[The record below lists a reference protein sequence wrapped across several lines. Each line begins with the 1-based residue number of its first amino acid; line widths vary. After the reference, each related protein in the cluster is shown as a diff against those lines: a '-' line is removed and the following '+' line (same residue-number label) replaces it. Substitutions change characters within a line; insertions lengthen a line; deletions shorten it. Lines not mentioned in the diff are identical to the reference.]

1 MPFSKGSLIVGLGT
15 ITAVV
20 LGLGLPAQPVFA
32 SPRETAPI
40 AASSE
45 DSPALPATDEP
56 TAAPEVPEGDF
67 EVPQNATTVTSE
79 VPVSTDAVVPPA
91 MSNAAD
97 PGAISTDGMSVES
110 RSETVT
116 TYGDESGRRVTQLS
130 NMPSGVETEGGWV
143 DPNTSLSSTDE
154 GWVVENHPLN
164 PSFADA
170 ADVDDAV
177 TLSRQ
182 GHDVSFSL
190 VGAAAGDVESA
201 FWWWDDWE
209 SLTYKDVKPGVD
221 MRYDISEAAV
231 KETLVLDAPPT
242 SRPKWTW
249 RLDVGSLTPILDP
262 ETYAVDLVDDD
273 GVIVF
278 TVPSPIAEDSS
289 GIDGQR
295 ESATTSLIATIAQSA
310 QSGVWWYTVKADE
323 KWISDPD
330 RVYPVLIDPT
340 IQAGANFAQSYKSD
354 GASLSNVLYVGNT
367 RENNT
372 NKYWR
377 SIVGFDYSGIPS
389 GQFIADAQI
398 LLGYGNR
405 GTNTTQSG
413 SIWHPCNYNF
423 VCAGSYVTDYTVGSG
438 WTQTQGS
445 AVPQKLVSQ
454 FAVGDPVKWML
465 VGNEAAV
472 YSFKELYAQIG
483 VAYWNF
489 PTVAGTGP
497 WNGSTG
503 ASLTPT
509 LSLTTTNA
517 GGRPQQFA
525 FEVATD
531 AGMSNIVASSQW
543 ITSGTW
549 VVPEGVLRPGTDYY
563 WRASVVDD
571 LHGLYGQ
578 STFRQAGSYKFT
590 TNNVP
595 LPAAETAAPGSDAT
609 QAPQTVTTLTPT
621 LQVGAI
627 NDADAVGGSM
637 KYQFKIATG
646 SDAKSGAVVT
656 SGWITAANGL
666 ASWSVP
672 AGTLQDGGVYTWT
685 VLTNDGQDTNRFN
698 TWVKRIRA
706 DLRLG
711 ATGPS
716 PFDTVGPVTTNLAN
730 GNATVSFASP
740 TVQTVGGP
748 MGMSFTYNSQE
759 VANSNRGLVGEYF
772 DARLN
777 GGAPTSY
784 SMDGKTP
791 VLVRTD
797 PAVSFDWG
805 TNAPADAVPN
815 DWFMARWS
823 GFVTLPAEYVGQ
835 QVQFGVRQDD
845 GAKLWIN
852 NSLAVD
858 RWSDTSPTLSWGP
871 AQSYS
876 GNAVPF
882 RFEYY
887 ENGVTAVAE
896 AWVKIGS
903 TQFIIPPDWFTKK
916 VQTLPQGWGAS
927 TPIAGA
933 ATNWVGAQIID
944 SAVILTDVAGKAH
957 TYSRTSTGG
966 YTPPQ
971 GEYGVLALDG
981 NGWVVFTDEDGTVY
995 QFTKEGKVASATA
1008 PEDVRKS
1015 AAPQPILNSNGVAT
1029 EIVDPVSLSGST
1041 YLRKVSFTYQNGART
1056 ACPER
1061 SGTGFAK
1068 TPVDMLCTIAY
1079 PDGTKTELFYNTNG
1093 QLAALVDPGNALTLF
1108 GYSSDLGLLSQI
1120 RGASSNDSLPVSTT
1134 APASD
1139 PAGVGI
1145 EYAGT
1150 KVSKVKLPAP
1160 DGLTA
1165 ANRPT
1170 TTYAYVSSEQTTVSV
1185 AGIDG
1190 VAKTVAFDSAWRQ
1203 TSATSAMGVTTSQA
1217 WHGSKDLVLSATDQ
1231 IGLVS
1236 TTIYDATDRAI
1247 ESFGPAAAA
1256 CYGTD
1261 RRPIANPSAV
1271 SACEITPARRATTY
1285 DGGLQG
1291 LQAAYYTNT
1300 TKLTGK
1306 PAVYALGIGTTDGT
1320 VNRDWGTAAPI
1331 AGVSADTFSLR
1342 LTGLITFPSAG
1353 EYKLRTNSDDGVR
1366 VWVNDVLYIDRWA
1379 DQSGVDADSFTF
1391 NAAAGESRRIR
1402 IEYFDNVGG
1411 AKLNLQW
1418 QAPGMTG
1425 FGVVP
1430 GAQLRPDYGLV
1441 TQSTVEDST
1450 TVAGA
1455 AAPSITT
1462 NTAYQDLAVGQVSDV
1477 TVAPGSL
1484 DLKTAA
1490 TYEPVNG
1497 TGWLRQLTR
1506 RLPAATTSGAPA
1518 TAATI
1523 REYYSDTGQWAEPP
1537 CGLPA
1542 NARQFG
1548 MLKSTTS
1555 PTPASG
1561 AAVVTSY
1568 AYDVMGRVVGTA
1580 TTGDDAWSCITY
1592 DARGRVTKQV
1602 SAARAGVAAK
1612 TVNTSYTA
1620 TSTGQT
1626 VVVSGPAIVGSSTSA
1641 VSTTADFLGRATST
1655 TDVWG
1660 AVTTTTY
1667 ENLTGRVLKTAT
1679 SGAGIP
1685 ATETEYAYDKDGKT
1699 TQVKYAGQVYATPTY
1714 DAKQRIS
1721 QISYLGGA
1729 SLAVTWD
1736 PKRGTIQTNT
1746 WSFPGSSPITDTVA
1760 RSVAGRIVQESL
1772 VQGSTTY
1779 ASTYGYDAAGRLTS
1793 ATIPGHQLSYQFA
1806 GNGGCGVNTA
1816 AGASGNRTGYTDV
1829 YTAPGTSTPVTTSAQ
1844 YCYDWADRLTSS
1856 TINGAFNGSGA
1867 MSDGLTPSEIAYDA
1881 HGNTIRFA
1889 DSALSY
1895 DANNRHVGTIYD
1907 NGTSVAI
1914 VRDPLGRVVARSTDP
1929 AGDQPL
1935 HSVRFLYLGT
1945 STAPWATL
1953 DSSGAATVSLGLPG
1967 GVTVDVAAGGAATWA
1982 YASLLGHT
1990 LTLGD
1995 GTSVTG
2001 LRLYDP
2007 YGQPLDPMTLAI
2019 GTKPANESG
2028 VANETSGWHQ
2038 GAEKIVEDEGSASL
2052 TEMGARTYVPE
2063 LGRFL
2068 QVDPIEGGGE
2078 NSYVWPSDPI
2088 NAHDLSGKRACVNE
2102 ECRGLVIGKNGSV
2115 TGERIRTPGLTQGLV
2130 AVAANYLK
2138 GAAYSMS
2145 ILGGVGGALAVFGGH
2160 PLVRA
2165 AGLKI
2170 ADIAGNFAT
2179 YLGVASIAADCIAYN
2194 GDKQCVASGIVGG
2207 VTLLMNITAGMGT
2220 IPGTAALTGAITD
2233 VHLAIADLLQGMAGT
2248 PRKMEPW

>member
-1 MPFSKGSLIVGLGT
+1 MCLHREQSVTK
-15 ITAVV
+15 V
-20 LGLGLPAQPVFA
+20 LT
-32 SPRETAPI
+32 RR
-40 AASSE
+40 
-45 DSPALPATDEP
+45 
-56 TAAPEVPEGDF
+56 PEGDF
-67 EVPQNATTVTSE
+67 EVPQDATTVTPE
-79 VPVSTDAVVPPA
+79 EPVSTEPVVPPVVSDA
-91 MSNAAD
+91 VDVGS
-97 PGAISTDGMSVES
+97 ISTDGMSVES
-110 RSETVT
+110 RSETFT
-116 TYGDESGRRVTQLS
+116 TYGDEDGRQVTKVS
-130 NMPSGVETEGGWV
+130 NLPSGVKTDDGWV
-143 DPNTSLSSTDE
+143 DPNTSLSSAAG
-154 GWVVENHPLN
+154 GWVVEDHPLS
-164 PSFADA
+164 PTFADS

-177 TLSRQ
+177 TLSRK

-190 VGAAAGDVESA
+190 VGAEPGDVESA

-221 MRYDISEAAV
+221 MRYEITEAAV

-242 SRPKWTW
+242 SRAKWTW

-262 ETYAVDLVDDD
+262 ETYAVDLIDDD

-289 GIDGQR
+289 GIEGQR
-295 ESATTSLIATIAQSA
+295 EPATTSLVASIAESA
-310 QSGVWWYTVKADE
+310 KSGVWWYTVKADE
-323 KWISDPD
+323 DWISDSD
-330 RVYPVLIDPT
+330 RVYPVFIDPT
-340 IQAGANFAQSYKSD
+340 FQAGPNFGQSYKSD
-354 GASLSNVLYVGNT
+354 GPQQSNVLFVGNT
-367 RENNT
+367 RENDT
-372 NKYWR
+372 NKFWR
-377 SIVGFDYSGIPS
+377 SIVGFDYSSIPP
-389 GQFIADAQI
+389 GVFIADAQL

-405 GTNTTQSG
+405 GTTTEQAG
-413 SIWHPCNYNF
+413 SVWHPCDYSF
-423 VCAGSYVTDYTVGSG
+423 VCAGEYVTSYSVGSG
-438 WTQTQGS
+438 WTQTQGNG
-445 AVPQKLVSQ
+445 VGQKLIDR
-454 FAVGDPVKWML
+454 FAVGDPLKWML

-472 YSFKELYAQIG
+472 YSFKELYAELGI
-483 VAYWNF
+483 AYWAF
-489 PTVAGTGP
+489 PTVAGSAPTAGKTGV
-497 WNGSTG
+497 
-503 ASLTPT
+503 SLTPT
-509 LSLTTTNA
+509 LTLTTTNA
-517 GGRPQQFA
+517 GARAQQFA

-531 AGMSNIVASSQW
+531 AAMTNIVASSQW
-543 ITSGTW
+543 LSTKSWT
-549 VVPEGVLRPGTDYY
+549 VPEGVLRAGTDYY

-571 LHGLYGQ
+571 LNGRFGQ
-578 STFRQAGSYKFT
+578 STFKQAGSYKFT
-590 TNNVP
+590 TNQVP
-595 LPAAETAAPGSDAT
+595 LPAASTASPGTDAT
-609 QAPQTVTTLTPT
+609 QTPQTITTLTPT

-627 NDADAVGGSM
+627 ADTDTVGGSM

-656 SGWITAANGL
+656 SGWITAANGI
-666 ASWSVP
+666 ASWTVP
-672 AGTLQDGGVYTWT
+672 AGTLQDGGVYSWT

-698 TWVKRIRA
+698 SWVKRVRA

-784 SMDGKTP
+784 SFDGKTP

-805 TNAPADAVPN
+805 LKAPADAVPK

-823 GFVTLPAEYVGQ
+823 GFVTLPAQYVGQ

-845 GAKLWIN
+845 GSKLWVDDT
-852 NSLAVD
+852 LMVD
-858 RWSDTSPTLSWGP
+858 RWGDTSPTLTWGP
-871 AQSYS
+871 TKTYS

-887 ENGVTAVAE
+887 ENATTAVAE

-933 ATNWVGAQIID
+933 SSNWVKAQITD

-957 TYSRTSTGG
+957 TYSRTTTGG

-971 GEYGVLALDG
+971 GEYGIVALDG
-981 NGWVVFTDEDGTVY
+981 NGWVVFTDESGTVY

-1008 PEDVRKS
+1008 PEDVRKA
-1015 AAPQPILNSNGVAT
+1015 AAPQSVLNSNGVAT

-1068 TPVDMLCTIAY
+1068 APVDMLCRIAY
-1079 PDGTKTELFYNTNG
+1079 PDGSKSELFYNTNG
-1093 QLAALVDPGNALTLF
+1093 QLAAIVDPGNAVTLF
-1108 GYSSDLGLLSQI
+1108 GYSSAIGLLSQI
-1120 RGASSNDSLPVSTT
+1120 RGVSSNDSLPVSTT

-1160 DGLTA
+1160 DGVTA

-1170 TTYAYVSSEQTTVSV
+1170 TTYAYPSAGQTTVSV
-1185 AGIDG
+1185 AGIEG
-1190 VAKTVAFDSAWRQ
+1190 VSKTVTFDSAWRL
-1203 TSATSAMGVTTSQA
+1203 TSATSAMGVTSSQA
-1217 WHGSKDLVLSATDQ
+1217 WHSSKDLVLSATDQ

-1247 ESFGPAAAA
+1247 ESFGPAPAA
-1256 CYGTD
+1256 CYGGD
-1261 RRPIANPSAV
+1261 RRPIANPTTTT
-1271 SACEITPARRATTY
+1271 ACGITPARRTTTY
-1285 DGGLQG
+1285 DGGFRG

-1306 PAVYALGIGTTDGT
+1306 PAVYALGIGSGDGS
-1320 VNRDWGTAAPI
+1320 VNRDWGAAAPI
-1331 AGVSADTFSLR
+1331 SGVSADTFSLR
-1342 LTGLITFPSAG
+1342 LTGLITFPSSGA
-1353 EYKLRTNSDDGVR
+1353 YKLRTNSDDGVR
-1366 VWVNDVLYIDRWA
+1366 VWVNDVLYIDRWT

-1418 QAPGMTG
+1418 QGPGMTG

-1430 GAQLRPDYGLV
+1430 GSQLRPDYGLV
-1441 TQSTVEDST
+1441 TQSMVEDST

-1455 AAPSITT
+1455 TAPTITT
-1462 NTAYQDLAVGQVSDV
+1462 NTAYQDLAVGQISDV

-1484 DLKTAA
+1484 NLKTAA

-1506 RLPAATTSGAPA
+1506 KLPAATTSGAPA
-1518 TAATI
+1518 TAATT

-1548 MLKSTTS
+1548 LLKSTTS

-1580 TTGDDAWSCITY
+1580 TTGDHAWSCITY

-1612 TVNTSYTA
+1612 TVNTAHTA

-1626 VVVSGPAIVGSSTSA
+1626 VVVSGPAIVGSSNSA

-1685 ATETEYAYDKDGKT
+1685 ATETEYGYDKDGKT

-1714 DAKQRIS
+1714 DATQRLS

-1729 SLAVTWD
+1729 SLTVTWD

-1746 WSFPGSSPITDTVA
+1746 WSFPGSSPITDTVT
-1760 RSVAGRIVQESL
+1760 RSVAGRIMQQSL
-1772 VQGSTTY
+1772 VQGATTY
-1779 ASTYGYDAAGRLTS
+1779 TSTYGYDAAGRLTS
-1793 ATIPGHQLSYQFA
+1793 AKIPGHQLTYQFA
-1806 GNGGCGVNTA
+1806 GSGGCGVNTA
-1816 AGASGNRTGYTDV
+1816 AGASGNRTGYTDI
-1829 YTAPGTSTPVTTSAQ
+1829 YTAAGTSTPVTTNAQ

-1856 TINGAFNGSGA
+1856 SVSGAPAGSGA
-1867 MSDGLTPSEIAYDA
+1867 MGDGLTPSEIAYDA
-1881 HGNTIRFA
+1881 HGNTTRIA
-1889 DSALSY
+1889 DASLSY
-1895 DANNRHVGTIYD
+1895 DANNRHVGTAYD
-1907 NGTSVAI
+1907 DGTAVSI

-1929 AGDQPL
+1929 AGDVPL
-1935 HSVRFLYLGT
+1935 SSVRFFYVGA
-1945 STAPWATL
+1945 STAPWATV
-1953 DSSGAATVSLGLPG
+1953 DSAGRTTLSVGLLG
-1967 GVTVDVAAGGAATWA
+1967 GVTVDTVVGGDTTWA
-1982 YASLLGHT
+1982 YPSLLGHT
-1990 LTLGD
+1990 VATGD
-1995 GTSVTG
+1995 GASVTG
-2001 LRLYDP
+2001 LKLYDP
-2007 YGQPLDPMTLAI
+2007 YGQPLDPVTLAI
-2019 GTKPANESG
+2019 GTKAASG
-2028 VANETSGWHQ
+2028 SGRLNETSGWHQ
-2038 GAEKIVEDEGSASL
+2038 GAEKIVESEGSFSL
-2052 TEMGARTYVPE
+2052 TEMGARVYTPA

-2068 QVDPIEGGGE
+2068 QVDPIEGASA
-2078 NSYVWPSDPI
+2078 NDYVWPTDPI
-2088 NAHDLSGKRACVNE
+2088 GAHDLSGERPLETYDYAGPYNE
-2102 ECRGLVIGKNGSV
+2102 AYAPSANVTAGYRRGSSKPGRNMGLQIGLAVGANAAKQASYLASGIA
-2115 TGERIRTPGLTQGLV
+2115 GGAV
-2130 AVAANYLK
+2130 AVGLIAQNPYVA
-2138 GAAYSMS
+2138 GA
-2145 ILGGVGGALAVFGGH
+2145 ALAV
-2160 PLVRA
+2160 
-2165 AGLKI
+2165 
-2170 ADIAGNFAT
+2170 ADIAGDFA
-2179 YLGVASIAADCIAYN
+2179 LGLGWVSVALDCGAYRFDSQCWASLVISGMTTLISAAA
-2194 GDKQCVASGIVGG
+2194 A
-2207 VTLLMNITAGMGT
+2207 AGT
-2220 IPGTAALTGAITD
+2220 VPGTGALTGFIMD
-2233 VHLAIADLLQGMAGT
+2233 GHLAAMDAIQAAANR
-2248 PRKMEPW
+2248 PREMKPW

>member
-1 MPFSKGSLIVGLGT
+1 M
-15 ITAVV
+15 
-20 LGLGLPAQPVFA
+20 
-32 SPRETAPI
+32 
-40 AASSE
+40 
-45 DSPALPATDEP
+45 
-56 TAAPEVPEGDF
+56 
-67 EVPQNATTVTSE
+67 
-79 VPVSTDAVVPPA
+79 STDAVVPPA

-116 TYGDESGRRVTQLS
+116 TYGDDSGRRVTQLS

-164 PSFADA
+164 PTFADA

-190 VGAAAGDVESA
+190 VGAAAGDVQSA

-295 ESATTSLIATIAQSA
+295 EPAATSLIATIAQSA

-483 VAYWNF
+483 VAYWSF

-666 ASWSVP
+666 ASWTVP

-852 NSLAVD
+852 NTLAVD

-933 ATNWVGAQIID
+933 ATNWVAAQIID

-1061 SGTGFAK
+1061 TGTGFAK
-1068 TPVDMLCTIAY
+1068 APVDMLCTIAY

-1108 GYSSDLGLLSQI
+1108 GYGSDLGLLGQI
-1120 RGASSNDSLPVSTT
+1120 RGVSSNDSLPVSTT
-1134 APASD
+1134 AAASD
-1139 PAGVGI
+1139 PAGVSI
-1145 EYAGT
+1145 EYVGT
-1150 KVSKVKLPAP
+1150 KVSRVKLPAP

-1170 TTYAYVSSEQTTVSV
+1170 TTYAYVSSGQTSVSV
-1185 AGIDG
+1185 AGIEG

-1217 WHGSKDLVLSATDQ
+1217 WHGSKDLVLSATDP

-1247 ESFGPAAAA
+1247 ESFGPAPAA

-1261 RRPIANPSAV
+1261 RRPIANPAAV

-1366 VWVNDVLYIDRWA
+1366 VWVNDVLYIDRWTN
-1379 DQSGVDADSFTF
+1379 QSGVDADSFTF
-1391 NAAAGESRRIR
+1391 SAAAGESRRIR

-1418 QAPGMTG
+1418 QGPGMTG
-1425 FGVVP
+1425 FGIVP
-1430 GAQLRPDYGLV
+1430 GAQLRPNYGLV
-1441 TQSTVEDST
+1441 TQAVSEDS
-1450 TVAGA
+1450 GG

-1462 NTAYQDLAVGQVSDV
+1462 ATAYQNPWTGQPTAT
-1477 TVAPGSL
+1477 TVDPGGL
-1484 DLKTAA
+1484 NLTTAQ
-1490 TYEPVNG
+1490 TYEDPNNASL
-1497 TGWLRQLTR
+1497 WMRPLTR
-1506 RLPAATTSGAPA
+1506 TLPAAVAAGNVSSATGTTRA
-1518 TAATI
+1518 
-1523 REYYSDTGQWAEPP
+1523 YYSDLGAISSDI
-1537 CGLPA
+1537 CGVPSGS
-1542 NARQFG
+1542 RQYG
-1548 MLKSTTS
+1548 MLQSVTGPS
-1555 PTPASG
+1555 PAAGG
-1561 AAVVTSY
+1561 AIVTSY
-1568 AYDVMGRVVGTA
+1568 LYDVMGRVAGTKVSGDTGWSCTTYDTRGRVTRQEIRGVTSAATRVISTVYTA
-1580 TTGDDAWSCITY
+1580 TTGGTTVATTGSVI
-1592 DARGRVTKQV
+1592 
-1602 SAARAGVAAK
+1602 AG
-1612 TVNTSYTA
+1612 TS
-1620 TSTGQT
+1620 
-1626 VVVSGPAIVGSSTSA
+1626 SSTINL
-1641 VSTTADFLGRATST
+1641 VMDFLGRTKT
-1655 TDVWG
+1655 YTDVSG
-1660 AVTTTTY
+1660 TVTTPTY
-1667 ENLTGRVLKTAT
+1667 AALTGRVSQIQTT
-1679 SGAGIP
+1679 SPGIP
-1685 ATETEYAYDKDGKT
+1685 TSIVAYTYDLDGKVT
-1699 TQVKYAGQVYATPTY
+1699 SIIYNDQTYASPTY
-1714 DAKQRIS
+1714 DALQLLA
-1721 QISYLGGA
+1721 QVTYLGGA
-1729 SLAVTWD
+1729 TLDLARDARGALAGQTWTY
-1736 PKRGTIQTNT
+1736 PN
-1746 WSFPGSSPITDTVA
+1746 SPVVTDTVT
-1760 RSVAGRIVQESL
+1760 RSRSGRIVSETLNRAGEAAVHQNY
-1772 VQGSTTY
+1772 T
-1779 ASTYGYDAAGRLTS
+1779 YDAAGRLR
-1793 ATIPGHQLSYQFA
+1793 ATNDTVYGYDA
-1806 GNGGCGVNTA
+1806 NGCGVSTT
-1816 AGASGNRTGYTDV
+1816 GASGNITSV
-1829 YTAPGTSTPVTTSAQ
+1829 QKTAPDGAGAQTATTRWF
-1844 YCYDWADRLTSS
+1844 CYDWADRLTQSS
-1856 TINGAFNGSGA
+1856 VSADPAGATTRTFVEE
-1867 MSDGLTPSEIAYDA
+1867 DGIAAAQIVYDVR
-1881 HGNTIRFA
+1881 GNTVRLKDMQFTY
-1889 DSALSY
+1889 DSS
-1895 DANNRHVGTIYD
+1895 NRHIGTTYD
-1907 NGTSVAI
+1907 DGTTVVINRDATGRI
-1914 VRDPLGRVVARSTDP
+1914 VSRTTDP
-1929 AGDQPL
+1929 AGSDPLTTVKYLYAGSGDVPYAIAPVGGQPTL
-1935 HSVRFLYLGT
+1935 FL
-1945 STAPWATL
+1945 S
-1953 DSSGAATVSLGLPG
+1953 LPG
-1967 GVTVDVAAGGAATWA
+1967 GVTVDITVGAESVWSYPT
-1982 YASLLGHT
+1982 LQGHT
-1990 LTLGD
+1990 LIQGN
-1995 GTSVTG
+1995 GTQAAGELRFADPFGTG
-2001 LRLYDP
+2001 ENL
-2007 YGQPLDPMTLAI
+2007 
-2019 GTKPANESG
+2019 
-2028 VANETSGWHQ
+2028 NETASWHQ
-2038 GAEKIVEDEGSASL
+2038 GAQKLVEDQGYMAVI
-2052 TEMGARTYVPE
+2052 EMGARVYVPE

-2068 QVDPIEGGGE
+2068 QTDPILGASA
-2078 NSYVWPSDPI
+2078 NDYTWPGDPI
-2088 NAHDLSGKRACVNE
+2088 GAHDLSGERPLGACDQAGDCTVAARGRSADAMVADRIRRSLVPLTGLYSRPIVVLAQLGTQMMTQMPALRRVANLVPSSVGAGIAFMSGATCASSKSGLLVCGGGSFNPGGGGTTFGDVFITTQPTSAVMKDGALLQHETRHSAQWAGWGVLSFPVAYGLASAYSGATAGDRAC
-2102 ECRGLVIGKNGSV
+2102 G
-2115 TGERIRTPGLTQGLV
+2115 
-2130 AVAANYLK
+2130 NYFE
-2138 GAAYSMS
+2138 
-2145 ILGGVGGALAVFGGH
+2145 ID
-2160 PLVRA
+2160 
-2165 AGLKI
+2165 AG
-2170 ADIAGNFAT
+2170 
-2179 YLGVASIAADCIAYN
+2179 
-2194 GDKQCVASGIVGG
+2194 
-2207 VTLLMNITAGMGT
+2207 
-2220 IPGTAALTGAITD
+2220 
-2233 VHLAIADLLQGMAGT
+2233 LLQGGYT
-2248 PRKMEPW
+2248 C